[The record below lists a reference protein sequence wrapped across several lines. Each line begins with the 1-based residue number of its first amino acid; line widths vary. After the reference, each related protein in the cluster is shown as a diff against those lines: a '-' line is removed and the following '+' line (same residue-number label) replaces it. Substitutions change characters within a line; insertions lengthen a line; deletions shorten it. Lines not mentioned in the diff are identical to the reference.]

1 MVVNRTGVHI
11 SNIAINNMKL
21 IEQIFGAIAL
31 IGICVGAAI
40 VGLVLITIAKI
51 LDIERKL
58 HD

>member
-1 MVVNRTGVHI
+1 
-11 SNIAINNMKL
+11 MKL